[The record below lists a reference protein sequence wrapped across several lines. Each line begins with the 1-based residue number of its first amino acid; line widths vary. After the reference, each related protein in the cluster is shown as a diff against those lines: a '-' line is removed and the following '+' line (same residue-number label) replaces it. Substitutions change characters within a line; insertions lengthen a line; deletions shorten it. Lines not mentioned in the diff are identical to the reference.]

1 MTFTQAREDYFSSNQ
16 VDYSVEIQR
25 DIYEELSTHFEEL
38 DLDFLQEIVE
48 IQRDILDE
56 AGKYKGTYLEDF
68 DFVRIFMEPKERRTN
83 GPKKIFFCKTAAIF
97 LSFSFIFKSVAI
109 VAPPVTVNSLSTTS
123 KRFTALKLSV
133 VSSPL
138 PATRSTGSPA

>member
-68 DFVRIFMEPKERRTN
+68 DFDYPEIEY
-83 GPKKIFFCKTAAIF
+83 
-97 LSFSFIFKSVAI
+97 SV
-109 VAPPVTVNSLSTTS
+109 
-123 KRFTALKLSV
+123 F
-133 VSSPL
+133 
-138 PATRSTGSPA
+138 GSDICGGRN